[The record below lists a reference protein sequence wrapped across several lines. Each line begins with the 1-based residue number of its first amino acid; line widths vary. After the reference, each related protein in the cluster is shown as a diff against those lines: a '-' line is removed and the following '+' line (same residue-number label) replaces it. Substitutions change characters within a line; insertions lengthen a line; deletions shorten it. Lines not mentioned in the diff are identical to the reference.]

1 MERNEGCFTLNTGA
15 RIPAVGLGTWQA
27 DGASCQAAV
36 ATALEVG
43 YRHLDCAHLYG
54 NENDVGQAL
63 SEALNGGVPGLKRE
77 DLFVTSKLWCT
88 TNTPKRIGRAVEIS
102 LKNLGLQYLDLYLMH
117 WPVFS
122 PLGDATDPPSHR
134 SDELLKPPPRRM
146 EATWRAMEE
155 LVSKGL
161 VRAIGL
167 SNFNITQMEEILSY
181 AKIVPAVNQV
191 ELHPFWRQDKLV
203 HYCHS
208 KGIHLSAHTP
218 LGIPGGR
225 ASGPASSCE
234 DAVESPAASIV
245 YSRSRSVHA
254 PMLKSHVVAEIAE
267 HLARTPAQVILRWGV
282 QRGTSVLPCS
292 LRSDHIKNN
301 LDILNWSLSEADWNK
316 INTLEPQLRLVDGNH
331 SYLSEIGPLQAVA
344 ETDAES
350 ISGTDV
356 DSIPETDIEVVSE
369 PEMEPIPETEPDAVH
384 ESDIEAGA
392 EHDTSIRAVP

>member
-1 MERNEGCFTLNTGA
+1 MERNEDCFTLNTGA

-191 ELHPFWRQDKLV
+191 
-203 HYCHS
+203 
-208 KGIHLSAHTP
+208 
-218 LGIPGGR
+218 
-225 ASGPASSCE
+225 
-234 DAVESPAASIV
+234 
-245 YSRSRSVHA
+245 
-254 PMLKSHVVAEIAE
+254 
-267 HLARTPAQVILRWGV
+267 ILRWGV

-301 LDILNWSLSEADWNK
+301 LDILNWSLSETDWNK

-392 EHDTSIRAVP
+392 EHDTSIRVVP

>member
-1 MERNEGCFTLNTGA
+1 MERNEDCFTLNTGA

-77 DLFVTSKLWCT
+77 DIFVTSKLWCT

-203 HYCHS
+203 QYCHS

-225 ASGPASSCE
+225 ASGPASSSE

-267 HLARTPAQVILRWGV
+267 RLARTPAQVHIL
-282 QRGTSVLPCS
+282 L
-292 LRSDHIKNN
+292 
-301 LDILNWSLSEADWNK
+301 
-316 INTLEPQLRLVDGNH
+316 
-331 SYLSEIGPLQAVA
+331 
-344 ETDAES
+344 
-350 ISGTDV
+350 
-356 DSIPETDIEVVSE
+356 
-369 PEMEPIPETEPDAVH
+369 
-384 ESDIEAGA
+384 
-392 EHDTSIRAVP
+392 

>member
-1 MERNEGCFTLNTGA
+1 
-15 RIPAVGLGTWQA
+15 VQ
-27 DGASCQAAV
+27 
-36 ATALEVG
+36 
-43 YRHLDCAHLYG
+43 
-54 NENDVGQAL
+54 
-63 SEALNGGVPGLKRE
+63 
-77 DLFVTSKLWCT
+77 
-88 TNTPKRIGRAVEIS
+88 
-102 LKNLGLQYLDLYLMH
+102 
-117 WPVFS
+117 
-122 PLGDATDPPSHR
+122 
-134 SDELLKPPPRRM
+134 
-146 EATWRAMEE
+146 
-155 LVSKGL
+155 
-161 VRAIGL
+161 
-167 SNFNITQMEEILSY
+167 
-181 AKIVPAVNQV
+181 
-191 ELHPFWRQDKLV
+191 
-203 HYCHS
+203 YCHS

-225 ASGPASSCE
+225 ASGPASSSE

-267 HLARTPAQVILRWGV
+267 HLGRTPAQVILRWGV

-301 LDILNWSLSEADWNK
+301 LDILNWSLSETDWNK

-331 SYLSEIGPLQAVA
+331 SYLAEIGPLQAVA

-392 EHDTSIRAVP
+392 EHDTNIRAFQSVP

>member
-1 MERNEGCFTLNTGA
+1 MERKRECFTLNTGA

-54 NENDVGQAL
+54 NETDVGQAL

-77 DLFVTSKLWCT
+77 DVFVTSKLWCT
-88 TNTPKRIGRAVEIS
+88 TNAPKRIGRAVEIS

-134 SDELLKPPPRRM
+134 SEELMKPPPRRM

-155 LVSKGL
+155 LVRKGL

-191 ELHPFWRQDKLV
+191 GLHHKENHLREIRHSGFEDWYKLW
-203 HYCHS
+203 
-208 KGIHLSAHTP
+208 
-218 LGIPGGR
+218 
-225 ASGPASSCE
+225 
-234 DAVESPAASIV
+234 
-245 YSRSRSVHA
+245 
-254 PMLKSHVVAEIAE
+254 
-267 HLARTPAQVILRWGV
+267 Q
-282 QRGTSVLPCS
+282 GTFKL
-292 LRSDHIKNN
+292 HN
-301 LDILNWSLSEADWNK
+301 
-316 INTLEPQLRLVDGNH
+316 
-331 SYLSEIGPLQAVA
+331 
-344 ETDAES
+344 
-350 ISGTDV
+350 
-356 DSIPETDIEVVSE
+356 
-369 PEMEPIPETEPDAVH
+369 
-384 ESDIEAGA
+384 
-392 EHDTSIRAVP
+392 